1 MYSKLYTYLLRLFFK
16 SCLFKLYI
24 DDILQVLENRHTMMR
39 YAKQCIYLIYLQ
51 NLQSLDSQDLAGRR
65 SISPI
70 RSPIAAAAAV
80 KGPADHLPLA
90 VSPNF
95 NFKDVD
101 TTYVGASAI
110 GNDINVL
117 VLHTKTYT
125 LLHIKGGWLGCV
137 NEFIKKYTPVPYWSQ
152 FCEYDAYLGNIC
164 FI

>member
-1 MYSKLYTYLLRLFFK
+1 MYVLKIIYLPTSFVLQVMLVQI
-16 SCLFKLYI
+16 I

-110 GNDINVL
+110 GKDINV
-117 VLHTKTYT
+117 
-125 LLHIKGGWLGCV
+125 
-137 NEFIKKYTPVPYWSQ
+137 
-152 FCEYDAYLGNIC
+152 
-164 FI
+164 

>member
-1 MYSKLYTYLLRLFFK
+1 
-16 SCLFKLYI
+16 
-24 DDILQVLENRHTMMR
+24 MMR
-39 YAKQCIYLIYLQ
+39 YAKHCSVFIYLIYLQ
-51 NLQSLDSQDLAGRR
+51 SLLDSQDLAGRR

-110 GNDINVL
+110 G
-117 VLHTKTYT
+117 
-125 LLHIKGGWLGCV
+125 
-137 NEFIKKYTPVPYWSQ
+137 KYTNV
-152 FCEYDAYLGNIC
+152 
-164 FI
+164 

>member
-1 MYSKLYTYLLRLFFK
+1 MYSKKCFLYVLHSFAYLFSGGLFLTLF
-16 SCLFKLYI
+16 SCVLNKYIPTSFVLQVMLVQII

-110 GNDINVL
+110 GKDINV
-117 VLHTKTYT
+117 
-125 LLHIKGGWLGCV
+125 
-137 NEFIKKYTPVPYWSQ
+137 
-152 FCEYDAYLGNIC
+152 
-164 FI
+164 

>member
-1 MYSKLYTYLLRLFFK
+1 MLVQI
-16 SCLFKLYI
+16 I

-110 GNDINVL
+110 GKDINV
-117 VLHTKTYT
+117 
-125 LLHIKGGWLGCV
+125 
-137 NEFIKKYTPVPYWSQ
+137 
-152 FCEYDAYLGNIC
+152 
-164 FI
+164 

>member
-1 MYSKLYTYLLRLFFK
+1 MYSKKCFLYVLHSFAYLFSGGLFLTLF
-16 SCLFKLYI
+16 SCVLNKYVCTQNYIPTSFVLQVMLVQII

-110 GNDINVL
+110 GKDINV
-117 VLHTKTYT
+117 
-125 LLHIKGGWLGCV
+125 
-137 NEFIKKYTPVPYWSQ
+137 
-152 FCEYDAYLGNIC
+152 
-164 FI
+164 